1 MTARLAAEL
10 PKARIHSRSRLVFD
24 ADGGR
29 TRLAVRDAGA
39 PLRVMRGFEL
49 ADGRLIVQIISA
61 APGFFSGDRYEI
73 EIEVRRGARAVVLTP
88 AAAKI
93 HSMPDGGHATQSMR
107 AHVGAGASLE
117 IYPTLSI
124 PFPASGFRQ
133 EVAISLES
141 NARVGWMDPWSFG
154 RIDRGEK
161 YAFRRIRRGCELTE
175 KGNRF
180 TGTRSRLL
188 RRRAVSADGDH
199 SKVRRTWS
207 MAAGSAP
214 ARRGKPRVISTLD
227 CCLGAWAT
235 MACSLAGFSRTET
248 PTAPHSTRSAQKL
261 QGLGDWLRF
270 RSRNSRFRRGSL
282 DVSLCCM
289 KNRWI
294 APAAR
299 L

>member
-124 PFPASGFRQ
+124 PFPASDFRQ

-141 NARVGWMDPWSFG
+141 DARVGWMDPWSFG

-161 YAFRRIRRGCELTE
+161 YAFRRISTRLRIDREGKPLYRDALEVAPEARSIGGWGSLEGATHLVNGCWFGACTPWEAEGDLDA
-175 KGNRF
+175 
-180 TGTRSRLL
+180 RLL
-188 RRRAVSADGDH
+188 FGR
-199 SKVRRTWS
+199 
-207 MAAGSAP
+207 
-214 ARRGKPRVISTLD
+214 
-227 CCLGAWAT
+227 
-235 MACSLAGFSRTET
+235 
-248 PTAPHSTRSAQKL
+248 
-261 QGLGDWLRF
+261 LGDDGLF
-270 RSRNSRFRRGSL
+270 ARGLFQNGDAHRAAL
-282 DVSLCCM
+282 DTIRA
-289 KNRWI
+289 K
-294 APAAR
+294 AAR
-299 L
+299 AWGLAEIPLTQFTL